1 MSLSFFVES
10 FILSHMKKV
19 LTIALISLSA
29 LSLTSCGKEISY
41 EKWKELA
48 EAKEDYPYTSVT
60 IKYSL
65 TSSCSIDLNGKTVFP
80 PHKYTEQRK
89 EKYVRI
95 LLTEGWHSVDLET
108 GKIWP
113 AETAFIKFFIN
124 KYPDYH
130 CYYNRDSI
138 KYYSDL
144 SYTCKYEIVNSKNET
159 RGSFKYVFNK
169 HGYITSFKEK
179 YTSFDIDNSGKK
191 ISKYTNVITYKF
203 TYSTDPIA

>member
-48 EAKEDYPYTSVT
+48 EAKEDYPYTFVT

-80 PHKYTEQRK
+80 PHKYTEHRK
-89 EKYVRI
+89 VRKN
-95 LLTEGWHSVDLET
+95 S
-108 GKIWP
+108 
-113 AETAFIKFFIN
+113 
-124 KYPDYH
+124 
-130 CYYNRDSI
+130 
-138 KYYSDL
+138 
-144 SYTCKYEIVNSKNET
+144 SY
-159 RGSFKYVFNK
+159 
-169 HGYITSFKEK
+169 
-179 YTSFDIDNSGKK
+179 
-191 ISKYTNVITYKF
+191 
-203 TYSTDPIA
+203 

>member
-1 MSLSFFVES
+1 
-10 FILSHMKKV
+10 MKKV
-19 LTIALISLSA
+19 VALTLISLSA

-48 EAKEDYPYTSVT
+48 EAKEDYPYTFVT

-65 TSSCSIDLNGKTVFP
+65 ISTCYIDLNGKTVFP

-95 LLTEGWHSVDLET
+95 LLNAGWHSVDLET
-108 GKIWP
+108 GKIWS
-113 AETAFIKFFIN
+113 AENVFYKFFIN
-124 KYPDYH
+124 KYPNWH
-130 CYYNRDSI
+130 RYYNRDSI

-144 SYTCKYEIVNSKNET
+144 SYTCKYEIVNPENET

-179 YTSFDIDNSGKK
+179 YTSFDINNNGKK
-191 ISKYTNVITYKF
+191 ISKHTDVITYKF